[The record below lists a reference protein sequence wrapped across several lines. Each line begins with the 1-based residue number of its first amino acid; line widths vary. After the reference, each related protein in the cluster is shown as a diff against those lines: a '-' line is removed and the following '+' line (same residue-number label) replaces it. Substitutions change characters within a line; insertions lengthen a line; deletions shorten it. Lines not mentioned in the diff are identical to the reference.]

1 MTRSE
6 KARFA
11 RMVQRVNKDRKLD
24 RMKAF
29 IQHGTVTTF
38 DHCVSVAKMSYRI
51 NRRFRLG
58 ADEEALVRGAL
69 LHDYYLY
76 DWHHWES
83 AVKKGALHGL
93 FHPGE
98 ALKNAKCDFDLNKK
112 EENIIYSHMWPL
124 TPLQIPKCREAVI
137 VCMADKICSAK
148 ETLLQRKAKQR
159 SAKKENA
166 GGKAGKTD

>member
-1 MTRSE
+1 MTRRE
-6 KARFA
+6 EERFA
-11 RMVQRVNKDRKLD
+11 RLVQRVNKDKQLD

-29 IQHGTVTTF
+29 TQHGTVTTF

-51 NRRFRLG
+51 NRFLKAG
-58 ADEEALVRGAL
+58 ANEEALVRGAL

-83 AVKKGALHGL
+83 PVKKGALHGL

-98 ALKNAKCDFDLNKK
+98 ALKNAKRDFDLNKK

-124 TPLQIPKCREAVI
+124 TPFQVPRCREAVI

-148 ETLLQRKAKQR
+148 ETLLQRKAKR
-159 SAKKENA
+159 IAKKE
-166 GGKAGKTD
+166 